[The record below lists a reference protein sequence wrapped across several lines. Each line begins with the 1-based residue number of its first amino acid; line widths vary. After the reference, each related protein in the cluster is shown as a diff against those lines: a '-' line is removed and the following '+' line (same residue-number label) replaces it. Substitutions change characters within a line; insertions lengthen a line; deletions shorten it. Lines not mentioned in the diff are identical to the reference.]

1 MTNPNN
7 FGHATVRLAAAPVA
21 FDNSNGSKN
30 IKFSGYMD
38 NNFKS
43 RDGSWGSQ
51 KVPFETYLRETTEAA
66 RTPFAAMREGDIV
79 NISYH
84 LEDGSYRDKKTGQM
98 VYPGPK
104 VIVDNIWFVE
114 PKSVRDARATA
125 KASQNQAPAQPAPA
139 AAPQRPGPVVAQSAQ
154 TVQQTPV
161 VVPAQAQPQP
171 AAGQP
176 MAVPAQ
182 VVQAQGN
189 ATMANLRSEPI

>member
-51 KVPFETYLRETTEAA
+51 KVPFETYLPETTDAA
-66 RTPFAAMREGDIV
+66 KTPFAAMREGDIV

-84 LEDGSYRDKKTGQM
+84 LKDGSYQDKNTGQM
-98 VYPGPK
+98 VYAGPK
-104 VIVDNIWFVE
+104 AIVDDVWFVE
-114 PKSVRDARATA
+114 PKSARDARAAT
-125 KASQNQAPAQPAPA
+125 KAAQNQASAQPAPA
-139 AAPQRPGPVVAQSAQ
+139 AAPQQPQPVVAQSAQ

-161 VVPAQAQPQP
+161 TVPAQTQPQP

-182 VVQAQGN
+182 VVQVNESAF
-189 ATMANLRSEPI
+189 